1 MRSSYRTLL
10 KTISPCH
17 SNLAK
22 SIFRSMFRRMI
33 SPLPL
38 DPESVPTRSKKQ
50 QSSPKETSV
59 SNSEERVQNLLTM
72 AEKYVSAEKEH
83 ISEISSARSVLEN
96 LKELYGDENAAMIK
110 KIESTIWRKANL
122 NSLGPPLHF
131 SNSEN
136 SELNFVWNFFAI
148 SGVMYQNGKDPH
160 QFVTLCRSEARGLA
174 RKLLGIDIDGSFKQI
189 FLSQTRSR
197 SIKN

>member
-38 DPESVPTRSKKQ
+38 DPESIPNRSKKQ
-50 QSSPKETSV
+50 QNLPNEISV
-59 SNSEERVQNLLTM
+59 SDSEERVKNLLTM
-72 AEKYVSAEKEH
+72 AEKYALAEKEH
-83 ISEISSARSVLEN
+83 MSEISSARSVLES
-96 LKELYGDENAAMIK
+96 LKELYSDENAAMIR

-131 SNSEN
+131 CNSER
-136 SELNFVWNFFAI
+136 SELNFVWNFFVIA
-148 SGVMYQNGKDPH
+148 GVMYQNGKDPH

-174 RKLLGIDIDGSFKQI
+174 RKLLGIDIDESFKQI
-189 FLSQTRSR
+189 FFSQTRSR
-197 SIKN
+197 LIKN